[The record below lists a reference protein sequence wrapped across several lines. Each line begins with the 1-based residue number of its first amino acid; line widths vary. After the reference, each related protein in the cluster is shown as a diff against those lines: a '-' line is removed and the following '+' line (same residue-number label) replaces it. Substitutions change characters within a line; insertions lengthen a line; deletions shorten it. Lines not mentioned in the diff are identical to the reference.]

1 MLLRQGSTTEPVT
14 QHLIQCLRLSEASM
28 CGWSL
33 VCWKLCFGNPLKGAR
48 APSQDSHSRTKL
60 YSLCQF
66 TALQKTHSA
75 NFLSNSKHIH
85 KMHFLGEI
93 GGRQSGQA
101 WSSPFPPWAVLVYIQ
116 PQHCVSCATE
126 APPEQHG
133 AELQPAESFLCELL
147 QHWEKGEKGN
157 EDFFQLQ
164 MNPQNETTNPR
175 FITSPVQARNW
186 DT

>member
-48 APSQDSHSRTKL
+48 APNQDSHSRTKL

-85 KMHFLGEI
+85 KMHFLRET

-101 WSSPFPPWAVLVYIQ
+101 WPSALLPLPTMGCSSLHPAPALCVLCYRGSPRTTRCRAPACRKFPV
-116 PQHCVSCATE
+116 
-126 APPEQHG
+126 
-133 AELQPAESFLCELL
+133 
-147 QHWEKGEKGN
+147 
-157 EDFFQLQ
+157 
-164 MNPQNETTNPR
+164 
-175 FITSPVQARNW
+175 
-186 DT
+186 